1 MGGGHQTVLRDEAV
15 TALLTDRDGFYVDC
29 TFGRGGHSA
38 ELLRRLDA
46 GARLLALDLD
56 PEACAAAAALAAE
69 DPRLEIVQGSFAEL
83 PALLDAR
90 GRRGRVAGILLD
102 LGVSSPQLDDAAR
115 GFSFLRD
122 GPLDMRM
129 DPQQG
134 ESAAAWLARARETE
148 IAAVLRDYGEE
159 RHARRIAR
167 AIVSARARAPL
178 ERTAQLAEVIA
189 AAHPAWQPGR
199 HPATLS
205 FQAIRIQVNR
215 ELEALRALLAEVI
228 ELLQVGGRLVV
239 ISFHSLEDRLVKRFI
254 RDAEHPRV
262 PRGLPIEESRLP
274 RRLRGLGR
282 AQRASATELATNP
295 RARSAVLRAA
305 EKLA

>member
-29 TFGRGGHSA
+29 TFGRGGHSV
-38 ELLRRLDA
+38 ELLRRLDP
-46 GARLLALDLD
+46 GARLLAIDLD

-129 DPQQG
+129 DPQRG

-199 HPATLS
+199 HPATQS

-215 ELEALRALLAEVI
+215 ELDALRALLAEVI

-254 RDAEHPRV
+254 RDAERPRV

-282 AQRASATELATNP
+282 AQRPSATELSANP